1 MKLKPGDHFF
11 YRQEDYLDDLE
22 FVCLDIRKGIGGG
35 ESCYSI
41 TANPL
46 PTQIPFNNRDDN
58 KWSTSTLNLYLST
71 QFTQRLGIVNVSP
84 HHNFAII
91 MRPGCAGYA
100 SVLSCEEYI
109 KYKHIVPQHHYTRW
123 LCSENKDD
131 TQRALG
137 VRADGTVYAYP
148 VEIRLSVS
156 PVCSFCYN
164 DRINFTKE
172 GDKIIVQ
179 YTNS

>member
-22 FVCLDIRKGIGGG
+22 FVCLDIRNGIGGG
-35 ESCYSI
+35 KSFYSI

-46 PTQIPFNNRDDN
+46 PTQMPFNSRANN
-58 KWSTSTLNLYLST
+58 KWATSTLDLYLNT
-71 QFTQRLGIVNVSP
+71 QFRQRLGIVNMSP
-84 HHNFAII
+84 HHNFAMI
-91 MRPGCAGYA
+91 MNPGCAGYV
-100 SVLSCEEYI
+100 SVLSYEEYI
-109 KYKHIVPQHHYTRW
+109 KYKHIVPQFHFVRW
-123 LCSENKDD
+123 LCSEDKDD
-131 TQRALG
+131 PQRALG
-137 VRADGTVYAYP
+137 VCGNGTVYAYP
-148 VEIRLSVS
+148 VEIHFSVS
-156 PVCSFCYN
+156 PVCAFCYN